1 MVSER
6 YLGMPEDM
14 ALSPASMDDQSILTG
29 WEKWAQTA
37 QQNGIP
43 ALVQLNHPG
52 RQSALGS
59 GKRGFFD
66 KTLSSSA
73 TPLDFGS
80 GVVPSLM
87 RQFVFGTPKEMTH
100 EDIKEVI
107 AQFEIGAKLAQKAGF
122 KGVELHGAHGYLLGK
137 YCCAKYVLRSSQLIA
152 PSILQLNSY
161 LQRFVTPSSN
171 TILLEGKH
179 QLILW

>member
-14 ALSPASMDDQSILTG
+14 ALSPAGMNNASVLTA
-29 WEKWAQTA
+29 WKKWAQTA

-73 TPLDFGS
+73 TPLDFGA
-80 GVVPSLM
+80 GIVPTLM
-87 RQFVFGTPKEMTH
+87 RALVFGTPKEMTH
-100 EDIKEVI
+100 DDIDQVI
-107 AQFEIGAKLAQKAGF
+107 ARFEVGAQLAQKAGF

-137 YCCAKYVLRSSQLIA
+137 FWYATVVHRTWS
-152 PSILQLNSY
+152 
-161 LQRFVTPSSN
+161 
-171 TILLEGKH
+171 
-179 QLILW
+179 